1 MLKMSMRHSDLTM
14 PTGSPN
20 LRRSGLGRPVPVV
33 VVQWAGL
40 LEGASSGRSL
50 YAAERSG
57 LDNDSSAATYPESVR
72 TGESRVRRS
81 NAVWLVGNNCPV
93 V

>member
-1 MLKMSMRHSDLTM
+1 MLEIAPGLAGLTIPM
-14 PTGSPN
+14 ASLT
-20 LRRSGLGRPVPVV
+20 LRRSGSGQPVPVV
-33 VVQWAGL
+33 VVQRASL
-40 LEGASSGRSL
+40 LEWVSSGRSL

-57 LDNDSSAATYPESVR
+57 LDNDPSAATYPESVR
-72 TGESRVRRS
+72 TDESRMRRS